1 MAPVA
6 QIPAE
11 RAHAARLGTVLRRR
25 LGADWHLGHL
35 FVLPMVVMVLAL
47 VAYPFCYA
55 AYLSLT
61 RKYVGV
67 PPVFV
72 GFENYV
78 RLAYDGFFRRAV
90 WNSFVFTFASVGF
103 KLVLGMV
110 MALVLTSRIR
120 YRNLFTGLLLIPWVA
135 PTVVSAL
142 NFLWIFDASL
152 GVLNYLLVRVFRI
165 LPQGVG
171 WLSEAGTAMAS
182 VIFVNVWRGFPFFGI
197 SFLAGLKAIPGELY
211 EAAAVD
217 GANIA
222 QRFRHVTLP
231 SLRNI
236 IIIVM
241 LLSTIWTFN
250 DFAIV
255 YILTKGGPGG
265 ATQVL
270 PVLTYEIAFGAQR
283 LGEAIA
289 VALYMLPA
297 LALVIIV
304 LARYMRRGRAREEG
318 AVGRRLGARAPT
330 MGSDGLPRGLLVG
343 VGFPFSWMTVT
354 SFKGEEQMRSLVSM
368 FWPRPLVLDNYRQL
382 LGKTDF
388 IAWYGNSVTVAVS
401 STLLA
406 AAIGTIGAYALARLS
421 FLGRAFMSSAV
432 LITYLVPP
440 SILFIPLYAQ
450 MRNLGLADSLAGL
463 IAAYPSFTVPF
474 VTWLLMS
481 YFESIPVE
489 LEEAAMIDGAT
500 RFGAFRR
507 IILPL
512 AAPGVLA
519 ASLYAFTQAW

>member
-1 MAPVA
+1 MATVA
-6 QIPAE
+6 QIPVE
-11 RAHAARLGTVLRRR
+11 RARAARPGTTLRRR
-25 LGADWHLGHL
+25 LGADWHLGYL

-67 PPVFV
+67 PPVYV

-103 KLVLGMV
+103 KLLLGMV

-152 GVLNYLLVRVFRI
+152 GVLNYLLVKVLRI

-171 WLSEAGTAMAS
+171 WLSEPGTAMAS
-182 VIFVNVWRGFPFFGI
+182 VIFVNIWRGFPFFGI
-197 SFLAGLKAIPGELY
+197 SFLAGLKAIPGEQY

-217 GANIA
+217 GANIV

-231 SLRNI
+231 ALRNI

-270 PVLTYEIAFGAQR
+270 PVFTYEMAFGAQR

-297 LALVIIV
+297 LAMVIIV
-304 LARYMRRGRAREEG
+304 LSRYMRRSHA
-318 AVGRRLGARAPT
+318 
-330 MGSDGLPRGLLVG
+330 
-343 VGFPFSWMTVT
+343 
-354 SFKGEEQMRSLVSM
+354 K
-368 FWPRPLVLDNYRQL
+368 
-382 LGKTDF
+382 
-388 IAWYGNSVTVAVS
+388 
-401 STLLA
+401 
-406 AAIGTIGAYALARLS
+406 
-421 FLGRAFMSSAV
+421 
-432 LITYLVPP
+432 
-440 SILFIPLYAQ
+440 
-450 MRNLGLADSLAGL
+450 
-463 IAAYPSFTVPF
+463 
-474 VTWLLMS
+474 
-481 YFESIPVE
+481 
-489 LEEAAMIDGAT
+489 
-500 RFGAFRR
+500 
-507 IILPL
+507 
-512 AAPGVLA
+512 
-519 ASLYAFTQAW
+519 

>member
-1 MAPVA
+1 MATVA
-6 QIPAE
+6 QIPVE
-11 RAHAARLGTVLRRR
+11 RVRTARPGTALRRR
-25 LGADWHLGHL
+25 LGADWHLGYL

-152 GVLNYLLVRVFRI
+152 GVLNYLLVKVFRI

-171 WLSEAGTAMAS
+171 WLSEPGTAMAS
-182 VIFVNVWRGFPFFGI
+182 VIFVNIWRGFPFFGI
-197 SFLAGLKAIPGELY
+197 SFLAGLKAIPGEQY

-217 GANIA
+217 GANIV

-231 SLRNI
+231 ALRNI

-270 PVLTYEIAFGAQR
+270 PVFTYEMAFGAQR

-297 LALVIIV
+297 LAMVIIV
-304 LARYMRRGRAREEG
+304 LSRYMRRSHA
-318 AVGRRLGARAPT
+318 
-330 MGSDGLPRGLLVG
+330 
-343 VGFPFSWMTVT
+343 
-354 SFKGEEQMRSLVSM
+354 K
-368 FWPRPLVLDNYRQL
+368 
-382 LGKTDF
+382 
-388 IAWYGNSVTVAVS
+388 
-401 STLLA
+401 
-406 AAIGTIGAYALARLS
+406 
-421 FLGRAFMSSAV
+421 
-432 LITYLVPP
+432 
-440 SILFIPLYAQ
+440 
-450 MRNLGLADSLAGL
+450 
-463 IAAYPSFTVPF
+463 
-474 VTWLLMS
+474 
-481 YFESIPVE
+481 
-489 LEEAAMIDGAT
+489 
-500 RFGAFRR
+500 
-507 IILPL
+507 
-512 AAPGVLA
+512 
-519 ASLYAFTQAW
+519 

>member
-1 MAPVA
+1 MATVA
-6 QIPAE
+6 QVPVD
-11 RAHAARLGTVLRRR
+11 RARAVRPRGGLRHR
-25 LGADWHLGHL
+25 LGADWHLGYL
-35 FVLPMVVMVLAL
+35 FVLPMVVMVIAL

-103 KLVLGMV
+103 KLVLGMA

-120 YRNLFTGLLLIPWVA
+120 YRNLFTGLLLVPWVA

-152 GVLNYLLVRVFRI
+152 GVLNYLLVKVFRI

-171 WLSEAGTAMAS
+171 WLSEAGTAMGS

-197 SFLAGLKAIPGELY
+197 SFLAGLKAIPAELY

-217 GANIA
+217 GASVA

-270 PVLTYEIAFGAQR
+270 PVFTYEMAFGAQR

-297 LALVIIV
+297 LAAVIIV
-304 LARYMRRGRAREEG
+304 LSRYMRRSHAR
-318 AVGRRLGARAPT
+318 
-330 MGSDGLPRGLLVG
+330 
-343 VGFPFSWMTVT
+343 
-354 SFKGEEQMRSLVSM
+354 
-368 FWPRPLVLDNYRQL
+368 
-382 LGKTDF
+382 
-388 IAWYGNSVTVAVS
+388 
-401 STLLA
+401 
-406 AAIGTIGAYALARLS
+406 
-421 FLGRAFMSSAV
+421 
-432 LITYLVPP
+432 
-440 SILFIPLYAQ
+440 
-450 MRNLGLADSLAGL
+450 
-463 IAAYPSFTVPF
+463 
-474 VTWLLMS
+474 
-481 YFESIPVE
+481 
-489 LEEAAMIDGAT
+489 
-500 RFGAFRR
+500 
-507 IILPL
+507 
-512 AAPGVLA
+512 
-519 ASLYAFTQAW
+519 